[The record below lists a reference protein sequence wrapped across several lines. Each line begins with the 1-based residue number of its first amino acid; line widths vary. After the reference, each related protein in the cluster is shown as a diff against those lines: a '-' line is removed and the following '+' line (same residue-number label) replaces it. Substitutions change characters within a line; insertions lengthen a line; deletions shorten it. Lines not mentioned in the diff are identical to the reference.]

1 MSKTMPQQMDKGK
14 QTHIKGGSE
23 RESNPSGSS
32 SLAHAKRNRSV
43 GECQREKKKNK
54 VPIQVQKQ
62 VGAKNCHF
70 PGNISQDELE
80 ERKAMLISRT
90 VV

>member
-1 MSKTMPQQMDKGK
+1 MPREIEVEENAKGK
-14 QTHIKGGSE
+14 
-23 RESNPSGSS
+23 
-32 SLAHAKRNRSV
+32 
-43 GECQREKKKNK
+43 KKKNK